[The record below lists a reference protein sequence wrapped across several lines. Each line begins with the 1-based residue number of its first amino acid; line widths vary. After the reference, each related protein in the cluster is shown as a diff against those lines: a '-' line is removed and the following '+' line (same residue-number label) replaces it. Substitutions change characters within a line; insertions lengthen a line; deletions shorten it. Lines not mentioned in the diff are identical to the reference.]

1 MQLEFHQLDRRWEHW
16 RARCP
21 DRQKR
26 LLASL
31 AANGQ
36 QIPIVVVAVA
46 GQPDGYLVID
56 GYQRIEALEQLGRDT
71 VEAVV
76 WPSSESE
83 AVLLEHAMRGSR
95 RITALEEGW
104 LLQELERRFGYCVE
118 DLGRRFDRSPGWVS
132 RRLALL
138 ELLPAEV
145 QQRVRT
151 GEITAHMAMKFLAPM
166 SKISREDCQRM
177 AEILARRK
185 GSTREAG
192 QLYAAWRD
200 GSAAI
205 RQRILNEPELFL
217 KAQRQREP
225 SPPTPSATALLGDLK
240 TIVALAQRANRR
252 LAGGTEMGMD
262 GGQCEQARRQL
273 ARAIDDLSCL
283 SLKLPREEEETH
295 VESKSTHSDSGTAPS
310 GSAPS
315 RDRAAHGHLPGNGAP
330 RPGVELHG
338 RTGAES
344 SGEGR
349 ALPAA
354 DPGSDAHLQGE
365 SGAGP

>member
-1 MQLEFHQLDRRWEHW
+1 MQLEFHQLDRRWEHL
-16 RARCP
+16 RARRP
-21 DRQKR
+21 EGQKR

-31 AANGQ
+31 AGSGQ

-46 GQPDGYLVID
+46 EQPDRYLVID
-56 GYQRIEALEQLGRDT
+56 GFQRIEALEQLGRDT

-83 AVLLEHAMRGSR
+83 AVLLEQAMRRSR
-95 RITALEEGW
+95 RMTALEEAW
-104 LLQELERRFGYCVE
+104 LLEELERRFEYGVE
-118 DLGRRFDRSPGWVS
+118 DLARRFDHSPSWVS

-138 ELLPAEV
+138 ELLPEEV

-166 SKISREDCQRM
+166 AKISREDSQRM
-177 AEILARRK
+177 AVILGRRK

-225 SPPTPSATALLGDLK
+225 SPPTPSAAALLNDLQ
-240 TIVALAQRANRR
+240 TIAALAERVNRR
-252 LAGGTEMGMD
+252 LADGTETGMSS
-262 GGQCEQARRQL
+262 GQCAQAHRQL
-273 ARAIDDLSCL
+273 TRAIDDLSRL
-283 SLKLPREEEETH
+283 SLKLPREEEDH
-295 VESKSTHSDSGTAPS
+295 VESKSTHYDSGTAPS
-310 GSAPS
+310 GSAPP
-315 RDRAAHGHLPGNGAP
+315 RDRAVTGDLARDGA
-330 RPGVELHG
+330 RCFAIELGRGSGVEPP
-338 RTGAES
+338 
-344 SGEGR
+344 GEGR

-354 DPGSDAHLQGE
+354 DPGSDAQLQGE
-365 SGAGP
+365 PGAGP

>member
-1 MQLEFHQLDRRWEHW
+1 MQLEFHQLDRRWEHL
-16 RARCP
+16 RARRP
-21 DRQKR
+21 DGQKR

-31 AANGQ
+31 AGSGQ

-46 GQPDGYLVID
+46 HQPDRYLVID
-56 GYQRIEALEQLGRDT
+56 GYQRIKALEQLGRDT

-76 WPSSESE
+76 WPSTEIE
-83 AVLLEHAMRGSR
+83 AVLLEHAMRMSR
-95 RITALEEGW
+95 RRTALEEGW
-104 LLQELERRFGYCVE
+104 LLQELERHFGYGVE
-118 DLGRRFDRSPGWVS
+118 DLARRFDRSPSWVS

-145 QQRVRT
+145 QQQVRT

-166 SKISREDCQRM
+166 AKVSREDSQRM

-205 RQRILNEPELFL
+205 RQRILNEPELFV

-225 SPPTPSATALLGDLK
+225 SPPTPSAAALLYDLQ
-240 TIVALAQRANRR
+240 TIAAIAQRANRR
-252 LAGGTEMGMD
+252 LAGGTEMGMT
-262 GGQCEQARRQL
+262 GSQCEQARRQL
-273 ARAIDDLSCL
+273 ARAIDDLSRL
-283 SLKLPREEEETH
+283 SWKLPREEEETH
-295 VESKSTHSDSGTAPS
+295 VESESTHSDSGTAPS
-310 GSAPS
+310 GSAPP
-315 RDRAAHGHLPGNGAP
+315 RDRAAHGDLPGNGAP

-338 RTGAES
+338 RTGVEPPGES
-344 SGEGR
+344 R

-354 DPGSDAHLQGE
+354 GPGTDAHLQRE
-365 SGAGP
+365 PGAGP